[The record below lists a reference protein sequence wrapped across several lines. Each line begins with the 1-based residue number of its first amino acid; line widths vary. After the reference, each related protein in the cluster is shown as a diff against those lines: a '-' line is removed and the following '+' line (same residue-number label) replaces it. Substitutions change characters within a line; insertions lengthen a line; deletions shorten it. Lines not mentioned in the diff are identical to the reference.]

1 MKTLN
6 FFAMLLIA
14 AILFTSCKDE
24 EEGTPKQI
32 TKTYTYSDNLR
43 GSEGVKGEL
52 ELSELKLADIIGTE
66 PANNLEKAEM
76 QLADSHLEISGL
88 NQIESPDTV
97 AVVLEDFT
105 IEVGARQGVNLGD
118 CSTDPQG
125 TDEFAADD
133 ELSTNEIVNLIQDI
147 FTDVT
152 SGSKRA
158 TITVSFTPNMDISSS
173 DNVQLKISIGGKYH
187 YVEFE

>member
-14 AILFTSCKDE
+14 AMLFTSCKDE

-88 NQIESPDTV
+88 NQIESPDTL

-125 TDEFAADD
+125 TNEFAADD